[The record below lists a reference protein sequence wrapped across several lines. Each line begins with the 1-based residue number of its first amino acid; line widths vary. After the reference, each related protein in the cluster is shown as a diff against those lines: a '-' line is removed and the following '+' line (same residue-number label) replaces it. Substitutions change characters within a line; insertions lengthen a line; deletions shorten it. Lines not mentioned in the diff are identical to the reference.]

1 MSATFFASYSAIA
14 SSAFK
19 VPDNSTVLSI
29 AFDTASVR
37 AGLIALACHAL
48 FCLTASTAALAA
60 TFMLFELVIVSVI
73 ALSYDILTNVN
84 LYFFLSS
91 TWYPSTAQRY
101 TLLVRGI
108 YFGF

>member
-37 AGLIALACHAL
+37 AGLIALACPAL
-48 FCLTASTAALAA
+48 FCLTASRVCATAVA
-60 TFMLFELVIVSVI
+60 
-73 ALSYDILTNVN
+73 
-84 LYFFLSS
+84 
-91 TWYPSTAQRY
+91 WQR
-101 TLLVRGI
+101 VD
-108 YFGF
+108 